1 MIKKS
6 AHRRGRYKKTTWT
19 EADSVKLTELLKE
32 KTRYKEI
39 ARILGKSRSACEGH
53 AFRMGFTQSLKITDE
68 EPLDEPIYTTRRCL
82 YCLEDFQSVSS
93 ANRLC
98 GPCKRNMDRHR

>member
-1 MIKKS
+1 MAKKS

-19 EADSVKLTELLKE
+19 EAESVRLAELLNE
-32 KTRYKEI
+32 KTPYREI

-68 EPLDEPIYTTRRCL
+68 EPLDEPIYTSRLCL
-82 YCLEDFQSVSS
+82 GCLQHFQSHGFG
-93 ANRLC
+93 NRLC
-98 GPCKRNMDRHR
+98 GPCKRGLNRNR